1 MEKNKNNFWLGFFVG
16 LAVVSVICFL
26 GLLIF
31 VFSQGESVDLAEQV
45 QAEQPTQQPPGQE
58 AQPAAVPPITDDEY
72 VKGSKDAKVVL
83 IEYSDFE
90 CPYCAKHTE
99 TMNQVISEFGDQIAV
114 VFRHFPLSFHA
125 NAQKAAE
132 AAECAGLQG
141 KFWEMHDELFE
152 LNEAQDMGVDQFKA
166 AAKDLG
172 LNTGDFD
179 SCLDSGQM
187 ASKIAKDMAGAQ
199 RAGVSGTPG
208 TFVNGDLISGA
219 LPFEQFKGVIDQLLA
234 E

>member
-45 QAEQPTQQPPGQE
+45 QAEQADTQPSGQE
-58 AQPAAVPPITDDEY
+58 AQAAPVPPITDDDY
-72 VKGSKDAKVVL
+72 IKGSKDAKVVL

-90 CPYCAKHTE
+90 CPYCARHTE
-99 TMNQVISEFGDQIAV
+99 TIKQIEKEYGNQVAI
-114 VFRHFPLSFHA
+114 VFRNFPLSFHEH
-125 NAQKAAE
+125 AQKAAE
-132 AAECAGLQG
+132 AAECAGEQG
-141 KFWEMHDELFE
+141 KFWQMHDKLFE
-152 LNEAQDMGVDQFKA
+152 LNTAQDMGVEQFKA
-166 AAKDLG
+166 AAKEIG

-179 SCLDSGQM
+179 SCLDSGRT
-187 ASKIAKDMAGAQ
+187 ASNIAKDMAGGQ
-199 RAGVSGTPG
+199 QAGVTGTPG
-208 TFVNGDLISGA
+208 TFINGQLASGA
-219 LPFEQFKGVIDQLLA
+219 LPFEQFKSIIDQLLA